1 MTHGHR
7 DFTVCS
13 CSSLPVLLPGVA
25 GPPAALK
32 CSTTAVV
39 SGEPVMRSARTNARR
54 RIAASRH
61 CGSGCN
67 QAPRPG
73 SFLAESTVTAHSP
86 FPSSTAT
93 TRSSSTAS
101 SRFRQPTHVR
111 TGPFGGPI
119 ADMASAAEVSRWITA
134 ESTVTAPAK
143 RNGSTWDVPQSRDGC
158 GDPPDR
164 FVPGRPVSRR
174 FTGPKPHLGTP
185 RVEARHHFECR
196 CASRS
201 AGPRAGRSVPPCRS
215 RVTAGNPAPRRAPRG
230 RPRR

>member
-111 TGPFGGPI
+111 TGPIGAPI
-119 ADMASAAEVSRWITA
+119 AEQASAAEVSRWITA

-143 RNGSTWDVPQSRDGC
+143 RNGSTWDVPQSRHGVAIHPTDLFLG
-158 GDPPDR
+158 GRYRADLPVRNRTLGRLGLRRGITSNVDAPAGQ
-164 FVPGRPVSRR
+164 PGREPGVLALLADR
-174 FTGPKPHLGTP
+174 
-185 RVEARHHFECR
+185 E
-196 CASRS
+196 
-201 AGPRAGRSVPPCRS
+201 
-215 RVTAGNPAPRRAPRG
+215 
-230 RPRR
+230 

>member
-13 CSSLPVLLPGVA
+13 CSSLPVLLPTMA
-25 GPPAALK
+25 GAQVLLAALK

-54 RIAASRH
+54 RIAASKH

-73 SFLAESTVTAHSP
+73 SFLAESTVTADSP
-86 FPSSTAT
+86 FPPSTAT

-134 ESTVTAPAK
+134 ESTVPAPSKETALPGTSRNHAADAAIHPTDLLHADHC
-143 RNGSTWDVPQSRDGC
+143 RAGLVVLNGSLGRLGLRRGITSDI
-158 GDPPDR
+158 DPPARQSGREPGVLTFLADR
-164 FVPGRPVSRR
+164 
-174 FTGPKPHLGTP
+174 
-185 RVEARHHFECR
+185 E
-196 CASRS
+196 
-201 AGPRAGRSVPPCRS
+201 
-215 RVTAGNPAPRRAPRG
+215 
-230 RPRR
+230 

>member
-111 TGPFGGPI
+111 TGPSGGRRMRREPKSRAGSQLSLPSPHRRKETALPGTSRSHATGVAI
-119 ADMASAAEVSRWITA
+119 HPTDLFLGGRCRADLPVRNRTLGRLGLRRGIT
-134 ESTVTAPAK
+134 SNVDAPA
-143 RNGSTWDVPQSRDGC
+143 GQ
-158 GDPPDR
+158 
-164 FVPGRPVSRR
+164 PGREPGVLALLADR
-174 FTGPKPHLGTP
+174 
-185 RVEARHHFECR
+185 E
-196 CASRS
+196 
-201 AGPRAGRSVPPCRS
+201 
-215 RVTAGNPAPRRAPRG
+215 
-230 RPRR
+230 